1 MSIEDKEISG
11 KEVLDKVKE
20 ASKGVCN
27 FAYQKAKGTQFLQK
41 VTKKIQTAVE
51 EFQSDSGDD

>member
-20 ASKGVCN
+20 ASKGVCT

-41 VTKKIQTAVE
+41 VANKIQTAVE